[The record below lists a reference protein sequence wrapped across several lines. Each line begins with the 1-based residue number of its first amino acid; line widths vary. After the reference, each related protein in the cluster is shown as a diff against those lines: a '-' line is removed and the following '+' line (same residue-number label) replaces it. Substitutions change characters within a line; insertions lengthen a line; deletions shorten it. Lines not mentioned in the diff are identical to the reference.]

1 MVRLLQNA
9 RDGNVAMILVIGGL
23 NGFIGSNTTE
33 ALVDLGQNCVVTR
46 HENTDVPSFLQKHI
60 DHRHVFIEP
69 ANSTSVADLRKIGQ
83 KHKIDGIVN
92 VAGGFASGEGP
103 LRGLKG
109 YFDML
114 DATFQVAQEWK
125 VKRVT
130 FSSTG
135 GMYLGL
141 SGTVDEEHPIA
152 LQSKFPILAYQKIV
166 DVAADQ
172 FAKKTGIS
180 AICVRLM
187 GMFGPFDGAQLGLPA
202 RLVHAAVSGRPPSF
216 EDVFF
221 GNADDAV
228 DLLYIKDMA
237 RAIAL
242 LQTAEKLQYNVYN
255 VASGKVTPNRELVEA
270 VKRVVPDFKVD
281 LPPGHFP
288 FPPLPLPDTK
298 RLQADTG
305 FSPKFDTQSAIQHYA
320 DWLKAGNSK

>member
-1 MVRLLQNA
+1 
-9 RDGNVAMILVIGGL
+9 MILVVGGL

-33 ALVDLGQNCVVTR
+33 ALVDQGQDCVVTR
-46 HENTDVPSFLQKHI
+46 HENAEVSGFLQKHI
-60 DHRHVFIEP
+60 DHRRVLVES
-69 ANSTSVADLRKIGQ
+69 ADSTSIADLRKIGE
-83 KHKIDGIVN
+83 KHMIDGIVN

-109 YFDML
+109 
-114 DATFQVAQEWK
+114 
-125 VKRVT
+125 R
-130 FSSTG
+130 
-135 GMYLGL
+135 
-141 SGTVDEEHPIA
+141 VDEEHPIG
-152 LQSKFPILAYQKIV
+152 LQSMFPILAYQKIV
-166 DVAADQ
+166 EVAAEQ

-202 RLVHAAVSGRPPSF
+202 RLVHAAVGGRPPSF

-242 LQTAEKLQYNVYN
+242 LQTAEKLQYDVYN
-255 VASGKVTPNRELVEA
+255 IASSKVTPNRELVDA
-270 VKRVVPDFKVD
+270 VKRVVPNFKAD

-320 DWLKAGNSK
+320 DWLKAGNPK

>member
-1 MVRLLQNA
+1 
-9 RDGNVAMILVIGGL
+9 MILVVGGL

-33 ALVDLGQNCVVTR
+33 ALVDQGQDCVVTR
-46 HENTDVPSFLQKHI
+46 HENAEVPGFLQKHI
-60 DHRHVFIEP
+60 DHRRVLVESADSI
-69 ANSTSVADLRKIGQ
+69 SIADLRKIGE

-114 DATFQVAQEWK
+114 DATFRVAQEWK

-141 SGTVDEEHPIA
+141 SGTVDEDHPIA
-152 LQSKFPILAYQKIV
+152 LQSMFPILAYQKIV
-166 DVAADQ
+166 EVAADQ

-180 AICVRLM
+180 TICARLM
-187 GMFGPFDGAQLGLPA
+187 GMFGPFDGARLGLPA
-202 RLVHAAVSGRPPSF
+202 RLVHAAVSGSPPSF

-228 DLLYIKDMA
+228 DLLYIKDMT

-242 LQTAEKLQYNVYN
+242 LQMAEKLQYDVYN
-255 VASGKVTPNRELVEA
+255 IASGKATPNRELVDA
-270 VKRVVPDFKVD
+270 VKRVVPGFKVD
-281 LPPGHFP
+281 LPPGRFP

-298 RLQADTG
+298 RLQAETG
-305 FSPKFDTQSAIQHYA
+305 FSPKFDTQSAIRHYL
-320 DWLKAGNSK
+320 DWLKAGNPK

>member
-1 MVRLLQNA
+1 
-9 RDGNVAMILVIGGL
+9 MILVIGGL

-33 ALVDLGQNCVVTR
+33 ALVEQGQDCVVTR
-46 HENTDVPSFLQKHI
+46 HENNEVPGFLQKHI
-60 DHRHVFIEP
+60 DNRHVFIEP
-69 ANSTSVADLRKIGQ
+69 ADSTSIADLRKIGQ

-114 DATFQVAQEWK
+114 DATFRVAQEWK

-141 SGTVDEEHPIA
+141 SGTVDEDHPIA
-152 LQSKFPILAYQKIV
+152 LQSMFPILAYQKIV
-166 DVAADQ
+166 EVAAEQ

-180 AICVRLM
+180 TICVRLM

-216 EDVFF
+216 DAVFF
-221 GNADDAV
+221 GNADDAM

-237 RAIAL
+237 RAITL
-242 LQTAEKLQYNVYN
+242 LQIADKLQYEVYN
-255 VASGKVTPNRELVEA
+255 IASGKVTPNRELVDA
-270 VKRVVPDFKVD
+270 VKRVVPDFRAD
-281 LPPGHFP
+281 LPPGRFP
-288 FPPLPLPDTK
+288 FPPLPLPDTN

-320 DWLKAGNSK
+320 DWLKAGNPK

>member
-1 MVRLLQNA
+1 
-9 RDGNVAMILVIGGL
+9 MILVLGEL
-23 NGFIGSNTTE
+23 DGFKGFKTTE
-33 ALVDLGQNCVVTR
+33 ALVEQGQDCVVTR
-46 HENTDVPSFLQKHI
+46 HKSNEIPRFLQKHI
-60 DHRHVFIEP
+60 DHHHVFIED
-69 ANSTSVADLRKIGQ
+69 ADSTSIADLRKIGG

-92 VAGGFASGEGP
+92 VGGGFASGEGP

-114 DATFQVAQEWK
+114 DATFRVAQEWK

-152 LQSKFPILAYQKIV
+152 LQSMFPILAYQKIV
-166 DVAADQ
+166 EVAAEQ

-202 RLVHAAVSGRPPSF
+202 RLVHAAVNGRPPSF

-242 LQTAEKLQYNVYN
+242 LQTAQKLQYNVYN
-255 VASGKVTPNRELVEA
+255 VAFGKLTPNRGLVGSVTRGA
-270 VKRVVPDFKVD
+270 PDFKAE
-281 LPPGHFP
+281 LPPRRLAFSP
-288 FPPLPLPDTK
+288 RRLPHTH

-320 DWLKAGNSK
+320 DWLKAGNPK

>member
-1 MVRLLQNA
+1 MVRLLQTS

-46 HENTDVPSFLQKHI
+46 HENTDVPTFLQKHI
-60 DHRHVFIEP
+60 DHRHVFSEP
-69 ANSTSVADLRKIGQ
+69 ANSTSVADLRTIGQ
-83 KHKIDGIVN
+83 KREIDGIVN

-114 DATFQVAQEWK
+114 AATFQVADEWK

-141 SGTVDEEHPIA
+141 QGTASEEQPLP
-152 LQSKFPILAYQKIV
+152 LQSPFPILAYQKIV
-166 DVAADQ
+166 EVAAGE

-180 AICVRLM
+180 TICVRLM
-187 GMFGPFDGAQLGLPA
+187 GMYGPFDGAQLGLAP
-202 RLVHAAVSGRPPSF
+202 RLVHAAVGGRAPNL
-216 EDVFF
+216 ENVFF
-221 GNADDAV
+221 GNADDAI
-228 DLLYIKDMA
+228 DLCYIKDMA

-242 LQTAEKLQYNVYN
+242 LQTAEELQYDVYN
-255 VASGKVTPNRELVEA
+255 IASGKPTPNKELVEA
-270 VKRVVPDFKVD
+270 VKRGGPR
-281 LPPGHFP
+281 LHSRPSPGTFS
-288 FPPLPLPDTK
+288 FSAVTS
-298 RLQADTG
+298 RGAQAVTIG
-305 FSPKFDTQSAIQHYA
+305 HWILRQVRYTLGHPGLCQ
-320 DWLKAGNSK
+320 

>member
-1 MVRLLQNA
+1 IVRRLLYFIIRSRFASRGDKKFTFFIAKSNHT
-9 RDGNVAMILVIGGL
+9 DLVVL
-23 NGFIGSNTTE
+23 K
-33 ALVDLGQNCVVTR
+33 DLIERGDIIPVIDRRYRLADTAQAIRYFEEGRTQGKIVITGD
-46 HENTDVPSFLQKHI
+46 HE
-60 DHRHVFIEP
+60 
-69 ANSTSVADLRKIGQ
+69 
-83 KHKIDGIVN
+83 IDGIVN

-141 SGTVDEEHPIA
+141 SGTVDEEHPIV

-166 DVAADQ
+166 EVAADQ

-216 EDVFF
+216 EDAF
-221 GNADDAV
+221 
-228 DLLYIKDMA
+228 
-237 RAIAL
+237 
-242 LQTAEKLQYNVYN
+242 
-255 VASGKVTPNRELVEA
+255 
-270 VKRVVPDFKVD
+270 
-281 LPPGHFP
+281 
-288 FPPLPLPDTK
+288 
-298 RLQADTG
+298 
-305 FSPKFDTQSAIQHYA
+305 
-320 DWLKAGNSK
+320 

>member
-1 MVRLLQNA
+1 
-9 RDGNVAMILVIGGL
+9 MILLIGGL
-23 NGFIGSNTTE
+23 NGFIGLNTTE
-33 ALVDLGQNCVVTR
+33 ALADLGQDCVVTR
-46 HENTDVPSFLQKHI
+46 HENTDVPGFLQKHN
-60 DHRHVFIEP
+60 DHPHVTIEP
-69 ANSTSVADLRKIGQ
+69 ADSTSIAELRKIGQ
-83 KHKIDGIVN
+83 KHKIEGIVN

-103 LRGLKG
+103 LRGLRG

-114 DATFQVAQEWK
+114 DATFRVAQEWK

-152 LQSKFPILAYQKIV
+152 LQSMFPILAYQKIV
-166 DVAADQ
+166 EVAAEQ

-187 GMFGPFDGAQLGLPA
+187 GMFGPFDGAQLGLPS
-202 RLVHAAVSGRPPSF
+202 RLILAAVSGRPPSF

-221 GNADDAV
+221 GNEDDAV

-242 LQTAEKLQYNVYN
+242 LQTAQKLQYNVYN
-255 VASGKVTPNRELVEA
+255 VASG
-270 VKRVVPDFKVD
+270 
-281 LPPGHFP
+281 
-288 FPPLPLPDTK
+288 
-298 RLQADTG
+298 
-305 FSPKFDTQSAIQHYA
+305 
-320 DWLKAGNSK
+320 

>member
-1 MVRLLQNA
+1 
-9 RDGNVAMILVIGGL
+9 MILVVGGL

-33 ALVDLGQNCVVTR
+33 ALVEQGQDCLVTR
-46 HENTDVPSFLQKHI
+46 HENTEVPGFLKKHI

-69 ANSTSVADLRKIGQ
+69 ADSTSITDLRVIGE

-103 LRGLKG
+103 LRGLQG

-114 DATFQVAQEWK
+114 SATFKVAQEWK

-141 SGTVDEEHPIA
+141 QGTANEEAPIS
-152 LQSKFPILAYQKIV
+152 LPSMFPILAYQKIV
-166 DVAADQ
+166 EVAADQ

-180 AICVRLM
+180 TTCVRLM
-187 GMFGPFDGAQLGLPA
+187 GMYGPFDSGQLGLAP
-202 RLVHAAVSGRPPSF
+202 RLVHAAVSGKPPNLK
-216 EDVFF
+216 DVFF
-221 GNADDAV
+221 GNADDEG
-228 DLLYIKDMA
+228 DMLYIKDMA

-242 LQTAEKLQYNVYN
+242 LQTAEKLQYDVYN
-255 VASGKVTPNRELVEA
+255 IASGRITSNNELVEA
-270 VKRVVPDFKVD
+270 VKKAVPNFKVE

-288 FPPLPLPDTK
+288 FPPLPNLETK
-298 RLQADTG
+298 RLQEDTG
-305 FSPKFDTQSAIQHYA
+305 FKPKFDTQSAIQHYA
-320 DWLKAGNSK
+320 DWLKAGNPK